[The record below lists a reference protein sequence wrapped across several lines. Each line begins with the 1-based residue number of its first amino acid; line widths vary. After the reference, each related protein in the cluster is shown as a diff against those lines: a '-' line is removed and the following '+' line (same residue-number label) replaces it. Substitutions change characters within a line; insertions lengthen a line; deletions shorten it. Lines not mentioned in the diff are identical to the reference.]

1 MKNFQFSIFNFQKSG
16 GFTLV
21 ETIVAIGVIS
31 VGFVGSL
38 VLLSK
43 SASQASTLKD
53 RLIVAHLAEEGIEV
67 VRNLRDTNW
76 LKGFDWRAGLD
87 DTSFALVNYNST
99 AIDTN
104 GNVSGRE
111 CLNYGGFYVHP
122 TVVSSCNTSF
132 KRHIEI
138 TTKDDPDLIDPNTGK
153 KAQYMEVKSIVSWRE
168 KVSTKSLTVIDNLYD
183 WK

>member
-1 MKNFQFSIFNFQKSG
+1 MIHNSYNK

-31 VGFVGSL
+31 IGFVGSL

-53 RLIVAHLAEEGIEV
+53 RLIAAHLAEEGIEV

-76 LKGFDWRAGLD
+76 LKGFDWRADLD
-87 DTSFALVNYNST
+87 DTNFALVNYNSP
-99 AIDTN
+99 AIGIDID
-104 GNVSGRE
+104 GNVLSQD
-111 CLNYGGFYVHP
+111 CLSYVGGFYAHL
-122 TVVSSCNTSF
+122 TEVSSCNTSF
-132 KRHIEI
+132 KRYIEI
-138 TTKDDPDLIDPNTGK
+138 TTKDDPDLIDPDTGK
-153 KAQYMEVKSIVSWRE
+153 KAQYMEVKSVVSWRE